1 MVINIKKKIRLRRE
15 GKKSLYKTYD
25 TFDRVS
31 YVICYGDESWLETSL
46 EAAISL
52 YNNL

>member
-1 MVINIKKKIRLRRE
+1 MILTVKKKIRLRRE

-31 YVICYGDESWLETSL
+31 YVVCYGEESWLETSL
-46 EAAISL
+46 DSALNL

>member
-1 MVINIKKKIRLRRE
+1 MVLTVKKKIRLRRE

-25 TFDRVS
+25 TLSKVS
-31 YVICYGDESWLETSL
+31 YVVCYGDESWLETSL